1 MSRFSAGAARIG
13 LAGDITLKK
22 LVLFIAFA
30 FAVSLAGVAHAASVT
45 SSNFDQIAG
54 IVGAGGTVTQVGGTN
69 PGGTMT
75 NGGTNVAGGF
85 QGAVSNTTGVS
96 VTLPGWT
103 WLSAVNSFIDIDG
116 TEPGNLGSVVLGTPT
131 DITYTRPGA
140 GGPDSTAGDGSLQ
153 ITYDPNNNN
162 PLIDVLD
169 VSFPSPISALVGVT
183 SDLLIVTDTA
193 GGGKIDMQFFNNSVD
208 PFTPVDFIL
217 GLTVPGG
224 AVGSALGGVVLD
236 LVDGITFDRIL
247 IRGAQLCGDCI
258 SSVEIDAIAAAPV
271 PIPAALWLFVSGLI
285 VFLGA
290 ARRRKLA

>member
-1 MSRFSAGAARIG
+1 MT
-13 LAGDITLKK
+13 GDITIKK

-54 IVGAGGTVTQVGGTN
+54 IVGAGGTVTQVGGTGPGTN
-69 PGGTMT
+69 LTTGGTLS
-75 NGGTNVAGGF
+75 GVPSAGQF
-85 QGAVSNTTGVS
+85 NDFADIGATTGVS
-96 VTLPGWT
+96 VSLPGWT

-116 TEPGNLGSVVLGTPT
+116 TEPGNLGSVVLGTQT

-169 VSFPSPISALVGVT
+169 VSFPSPITTLAGVT
-183 SDLLIVTDTA
+183 SDLLMVTDTA

-217 GLTVPGG
+217 GFTVPGG

-236 LVDGITFDRIL
+236 LLDGITFDRIL